1 MFDNKIGALDLET
14 HKIKSDNDNDNDT
27 DNDNNNNNDNNN
39 INIMNSSYTQ
49 DNFYHLGL
57 VLKTNKFLLGLLT
70 CICRHNKLY
79 KLVMKGLENINK

>member
-1 MFDNKIGALDLET
+1 MFDNKIGCLDLET
-14 HKIKSDNDNDNDT
+14 HKIKSDNDN

-57 VLKTNKFLLGLLT
+57 VL
-70 CICRHNKLY
+70 
-79 KLVMKGLENINK
+79 E